1 MLDDKF
7 KKILLI
13 IFKLIFKQKKEPTFA
28 DSFYIYFELY
38 YPFKASAPPTISNI
52 SLVIAA

>member
-1 MLDDKF
+1 MF
-7 KKILLI
+7 KKKSQQLLT
-13 IFKLIFKQKKEPTFA
+13 L
-28 DSFYIYFELY
+28 YNLFELNN